1 LSFGVEMTKNDE
13 KRVSKAIRETDS
25 RKKCLLLVNN
35 ITDSSM
41 RGTPLLTNSE
51 ATDIKRSIRATASFG
66 ARGNYV
72 ISDEQRVCAA
82 MLDVMDNLSLC
93 LVDVHAA
100 YLDAKAE
107 LASVRGL
114 FALVHEYQDFS
125 EFLNELCWTKSGK
138 YNERLQERAVSIGQ
152 LVPYFYNMSLKEEED
167 DMRVIDF
174 KLPDEASSAIFDVI
188 ERVKQKSTR
197 LKTLIQA
204 MRDIMSQ
211 KQTPI
216 SVIIERID
224 NFEEEIRERI
234 RMTKS
239 ILYRTDFEGWEEL
252 RATLAENASPKL
264 AMMEALPD
272 YDDLSAD
279 QAVYEE
285 TRFLLN
291 QESPLTFN
299 LRQQPEWKASRS
311 RAT

>member
-1 LSFGVEMTKNDE
+1 MNLGVEMTKNDE
-13 KRVSKAIRETDS
+13 KRVSKAIRKADS
-25 RKKCLLLVNN
+25 RKKCLMLVND
-35 ITDSSM
+35 IAEASL
-41 RGTPLLTNSE
+41 RGTRLLTNSD
-51 ATDIKRSIRATASFG
+51 TSDIERSIRATAG
-66 ARGNYV
+66 VDAAGNY
-72 ISDEQRVCAA
+72 IRSNEQRVCAD
-82 MLDVMDNLSLC
+82 MLNALWNLSLC
-93 LVDVHAA
+93 LIDVQAES
-100 YLDAKAE
+100 LDAKGE
-107 LASVRGL
+107 LAKVTGL
-114 FALVHEYQDFS
+114 FILVHEYQHFS
-125 EFLNELCWTKSGK
+125 EYLNELCWTRSGA
-138 YNERLQERAVSIGQ
+138 YNARLQERAVSISQ

>member
-1 LSFGVEMTKNDE
+1 
-13 KRVSKAIRETDS
+13 
-25 RKKCLLLVNN
+25 
-35 ITDSSM
+35 
-41 RGTPLLTNSE
+41 
-51 ATDIKRSIRATASFG
+51 
-66 ARGNYV
+66 
-72 ISDEQRVCAA
+72 
-82 MLDVMDNLSLC
+82 
-93 LVDVHAA
+93 
-100 YLDAKAE
+100 
-107 LASVRGL
+107 
-114 FALVHEYQDFS
+114 
-125 EFLNELCWTKSGK
+125 
-138 YNERLQERAVSIGQ
+138 
-152 LVPYFYNMSLKEEED
+152 MSLKEEED